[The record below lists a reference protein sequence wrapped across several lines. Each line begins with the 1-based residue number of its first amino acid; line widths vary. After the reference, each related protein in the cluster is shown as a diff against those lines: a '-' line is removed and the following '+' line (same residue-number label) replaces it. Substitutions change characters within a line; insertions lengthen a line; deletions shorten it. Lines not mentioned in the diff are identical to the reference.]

1 MLLELKNIEKQY
13 ASHRALDD
21 VSLSVSS
28 GSIYGLLGHNGAGKT
43 TLIRI
48 ITQIISADKGL
59 VLFKGKPMTR
69 SDVFRIGYLP
79 EERGLYKNMKVWD
92 HAMFI
97 AQIKGLSKKQAEQ
110 QLNIWFDR
118 YEITDWKNK
127 KIQELSKGMQQKIQF
142 LTTIIHQPDLLILD
156 EPFSGFDPINTQILK
171 DEIVSLKEQGKTVI
185 LSTHNMESV
194 EVLCDGISLINKSK
208 IILQGNVDAIK
219 EQFKTDV
226 LKMRLRGKAFLLGSP
241 LFEIL
246 SLSVNESLQTTDLRI
261 KKKNNISNSD
271 ILKNIVEEY
280 DVVSCQEETMSM
292 NDIFIQTV
300 KSV

>member
-59 VLFKGKPMTR
+59 VLFKGKPITR

-208 IILQGNVDAIK
+208 IILQGNVGAIK

-226 LKMRLRGKAFLLGSP
+226 LKLRLRGKAFLLGSP

-292 NDIFIQTV
+292 NDIFIHTV

>member
-194 EVLCDGISLINKSK
+194 EVLCDGISLLNKSK

-226 LKMRLRGKAFLLGSP
+226 LKLRLRGKAFLLGSP
-241 LFEIL
+241 FFEIL

-292 NDIFIQTV
+292 NDIFIHTV
-300 KSV
+300 KSI

>member
-208 IILQGNVDAIK
+208 IILQGNVGAIK

-226 LKMRLRGKAFLLGSP
+226 LKLRLRGKAFLLGSP

-292 NDIFIQTV
+292 NDIFIHTV